1 MVYYT
6 FDDIA
11 SENAIKVSRKILD
24 NLINKNKVKLE
35 DFNTFSSLV
44 ATNKEELNNEIAK
57 RIKNVFSEV
66 LNKDISE
73 IGDESDFFLEL
84 GGTSLDYMTLLMKL
98 EQEFETRIT
107 FDKKSYS
114 TAKEFYN
121 YIVSKEN

>member
-1 MVYYT
+1 M
-6 FDDIA
+6 A
-11 SENAIKVSRKILD
+11 S
-24 NLINKNKVKLE
+24 
-35 DFNTFSSLV
+35 
-44 ATNKEELNNEIAK
+44 NKEELNNEIAK

-66 LNKDISE
+66 LNKDVSE

-84 GGTSLDYMTLLMKL
+84 GGSSLDYMTLLMKL